1 MACKK
6 LLLLAHPLFHLDPCW
21 QNLLEGLCFFVL
33 EILVEGRGGKGEFR
47 RGYRMRLWVCGS
59 NSPGKRRRS
68 EGVLSIRVVV
78 VEGDWVLD
86 CFLMVFWGI
95 LLQLTFGFAVS
106 LLGWT
111 RFPFLAAST
120 PNPSDRLEN
129 LLGSPLRRAASTESR
144 IGRHPKNRSP
154 PCFPRYLLT
163 TSLYLSL
170 GHPALLLLHKFSTK
184 DPGWVVTERFLFAR
198 LFLVLISISVSP
210 LAIAVHQLKLLFLM
224 YDSCIP
230 LVLRQRPFS

>member
-1 MACKK
+1 M
-6 LLLLAHPLFHLDPCW
+6 FLD
-21 QNLLEGLCFFVL
+21 G
-33 EILVEGRGGKGEFR
+33 
-47 RGYRMRLWVCGS
+47 
-59 NSPGKRRRS
+59 
-68 EGVLSIRVVV
+68 
-78 VEGDWVLD
+78 
-86 CFLMVFWGI
+86 FLGI

-154 PCFPRYLLT
+154 PCFPRYLLA
-163 TSLYLSL
+163 TSLYLTL
-170 GHPALLLLHKFSTK
+170 GHPALLLHHKFCTE
-184 DPGWVVTERFLFAR
+184 DPGLGGDGERFLFAR
-198 LFLVLISISVSP
+198 RFPFFLISISVSP

-224 YDSCIP
+224 YDNCIP
-230 LVLRQRPFS
+230 LVLRQRPPASAIAGRGRAN